1 MDKGTQNMIKPQA
14 WYRFATIL
22 LLGLFSAT
30 AQAGSYTQ
38 GLLWKIERSGQAPS
52 YVFGTIH
59 SEDPRVMNLA
69 KPVQS
74 AFDSAKIF
82 VMEAVIDADAMQ
94 SMSRAMLF
102 NDGRALKDVVSAST
116 YGKTVTAL
124 TDYGL
129 PEAAVQLMQPWAL
142 SITLSTPKPK
152 TGLVLD
158 LSLMQQAT
166 AQGKQTAGL
175 ESVDEQIGIFAKLP
189 MREQVIMLEDTLQHF
204 GKLEQVLAS
213 MHNAYLARDLG
224 KLERIS
230 AEQMALGNRALGE
243 KLMRQL
249 LDERNTRMVSRME
262 PYLKKGQ
269 AFIAIGALH
278 LPGKAGLLNLLA
290 QKGYRISAVY

>member
-1 MDKGTQNMIKPQA
+1 MIKPQA

-30 AQAGSYTQ
+30 ALAASYSQ
-38 GLLWKIERSGQAPS
+38 GVLWKIERSGQAPS

-74 AFDSAKIF
+74 AFDGAKIF

-116 YGKTVTAL
+116 YGKTVSAL

-142 SITLSTPKPK
+142 AITLSTPKPK

-204 GKLEQVLAS
+204 GKLEQVLTS
-213 MHNAYLARDLG
+213 MHNAYLARDLD

-290 QKGYRISAVY
+290 QKGYRVSAVY

>member
-1 MDKGTQNMIKPQA
+1 MSKLQA
-14 WYRFATIL
+14 WKRVFAVL
-22 LLGLFSAT
+22 LLGLFWAT
-30 AQAGSYTQ
+30 AQAASYNQ

-59 SEDPRVMNLA
+59 SEDPRVMNLP

-74 AFDSAKIF
+74 AFDGAQTF
-82 VMEAVIDADAMQ
+82 VMEAVIDAEALQ
-94 SMSRAMLF
+94 AMSRAMLF
-102 NDGRALKDVVSAST
+102 NDGRALRDVVSANT
-116 YGKTVTAL
+116 YGKAVAAL

-142 SITLSTPKPK
+142 AITLSTPKPQ

-158 LSLMQQAT
+158 VALMQQAT

-175 ESVDEQIGIFAKLP
+175 ESVDEQVGIFAKLP
-189 MREQVIMLEDTLQHF
+189 MREQVIMLEDTLQHLSR
-204 GKLEQVLAS
+204 LEKVLAS
-213 MHNAYLARDLG
+213 MHSAYLARDLA

-230 AEQMALGNRALGE
+230 AEQQALGNRALGE

-249 LDERNTRMVSRME
+249 VDERNTRMVLRME
-262 PYLKKGQ
+262 SYLKKGQ

-278 LPGKAGLLNLLA
+278 LPGKVGVLNLLA
-290 QKGYRISAVY
+290 QKGYRVSAVY

>member
-1 MDKGTQNMIKPQA
+1 MIKLQA
-14 WYRFATIL
+14 WYRFATVL
-22 LLGLFSAT
+22 LLGLFWAT
-30 AQAGSYTQ
+30 AQAASYSQ
-38 GLLWKIERSGQAPS
+38 GLLWKIERNGQAPS

-59 SEDPRVMNLA
+59 SEDPRVINLA
-69 KPVQS
+69 KPVQNV
-74 AFDSAKIF
+74 FDGAKTF

-94 SMSRAMLF
+94 AMSKAMLF
-102 NDGRALKDVVSAST
+102 NDGRALKDVVSTST
-116 YGKTVTAL
+116 YGKAVSAL
-124 TDYGL
+124 SDYGL

-142 SITLSTPKPK
+142 AITLSTPKPK
-152 TGLVLD
+152 TGLILD
-158 LSLMQQAT
+158 LLLMQQAT

-175 ESVDEQIGIFAKLP
+175 ESVDEQVGIFAKLP
-189 MREQVIMLEDTLQHF
+189 MREQVIMLEDTLQHL

-230 AEQMALGNRALGE
+230 AEQLALGNRALGE

-249 LDERNTRMVSRME
+249 IDERNTRMVSRME

-278 LPGKAGLLNLLA
+278 LPGKAGVLNLLA
-290 QKGYRISAVY
+290 QKGYRVSVAY

>member
-1 MDKGTQNMIKPQA
+1 MIKPQMG
-14 WYRFATIL
+14 YRVFTAL
-22 LLGLFSAT
+22 LLWLFWAT
-30 AQAGSYTQ
+30 AQATSYSQ

-74 AFDSAKIF
+74 SFDSAKIF
-82 VMEAVIDADAMQ
+82 VMEAIIDADAMQ
-94 SMSRAMLF
+94 AMSRAMLF
-102 NDGRALKDVVSAST
+102 SDGRALKDVVSANT
-116 YGKTVTAL
+116 YGKTVSAL
-124 TDYGL
+124 QDYGL

-142 SITLSTPKPK
+142 AITLSTPKPK

-158 LSLMQQAT
+158 VALMQQAT

-175 ESVDEQIGIFAKLP
+175 ESVDEQIGIFAKLS
-189 MREQVIMLEDTLQHF
+189 MNEQVIMLEDTLQHL
-204 GKLEQVLAS
+204 GRLEKVLAS
-213 MHNAYLARDLG
+213 MHSAYLARDLAR
-224 KLERIS
+224 LERIS
-230 AEQMALGNRALGE
+230 IEQQAFGNRALGE

-249 LDERNTRMVSRME
+249 VDERNMRMVSRME

-278 LPGKAGLLNLLA
+278 LPGNAGVLNLLA
-290 QKGYRISAVY
+290 KKGYRVSVVY